1 MDVTL
6 LLQMLQQTLGS
17 NKGVVEESIKLL
29 NLSYNRKLK
38 FKKQEKMEFQKRVLT
53 GKVERKS
60 VEEKGIIRQDY
71 EIKRSK
77 KVIFYI
83 FKIF

>member
-6 LLQMLQQTLGS
+6 HLQMLQQTLGS